1 MTRRRAQNRR
11 NATRRNY
18 CGGRAEKTGELVPP
32 LKLAEEGPPE
42 SVGKPCSACAVSLD
56 GRFCRLVRGLV
67 CGGCAGARTVSRQSM
82 RTAGSIFVFQRA
94 RKAFF
99 SGVRSFGA
107 AAPSQGRHQK
117 KRCSNKKAKRIL
129 SEPSQ
134 DSRVLQRNNEIWAGL
149 ETADAGPYCRW

>member
-56 GRFCRLVRGLV
+56 GRIWRLVRGLV

-82 RTAGSIFVFQRA
+82 RTAGLDFRVSKGEEDFLFWGPVVWRGGPLA
-94 RKAFF
+94 GEA
-99 SGVRSFGA
+99 SE
-107 AAPSQGRHQK
+107 K
-117 KRCSNKKAKRIL
+117 KMLI
-129 SEPSQ
+129 
-134 DSRVLQRNNEIWAGL
+134 
-149 ETADAGPYCRW
+149 